1 MLRLSGFLLIV
12 FAASCGGSSLSAGP
26 CDQVPPD
33 PACNLACDPLGA
45 NTCPGGFYCT
55 PDATCYAQCRVGEN
69 QCSDG
74 FACTA
79 DGQCLPEDQVPNP
92 GGGDCPRV
100 AFTAKPTT
108 PSILLLLDRSG
119 SMRNTFSD
127 GTSRWATVRNALVN
141 TTDGIVTRLESKA
154 YFGSMIYQNLSN
166 VDQGCPELFTKPR
179 ALGNAAAIRQDLAN
193 NPNSQS
199 GTPTAKSLQAA
210 VASFTSTPA
219 PADSPKII
227 VLATDGRPNKCTQ
240 PGNQNGDSE
249 EEALVENTAG
259 QAYTVGIKTIPLSVA
274 GAGNTGQQA
283 HLQRV
288 ANRGAGV
295 QAGQPNAPLYKGD
308 SPAELRAAFEAIIG
322 GAISC
327 DLTVTGSITQDQ
339 ARGGDVRLNNRKLT
353 FGTEWELVGTNI
365 IRLLGATCDEL
376 KTSPSPKVDGTFDCG
391 TIIE

>member
-108 PSILLLLDRSG
+108 PSILLLIDRSG
-119 SMRNTFSD
+119 SMQRENFGNVT
-127 GTSRWATVRNALVN
+127 RWSAVRTALVDQTN
-141 TTDGIVTRLESKA
+141 GVVTQLEAKA
-154 YFGSMIYQNLSN
+154 YFGAMLYDTIGACPNL
-166 VDQGCPELFTKPR
+166 VTRPRELN
-179 ALGNAAAIRQDLAN
+179 NAAAIRAALQQ
-193 NPNSQS
+193 NPNLDSN
-199 GTPTAKSLQAA
+199 TPTARALNAA
-210 VASFTSTPA
+210 TASFSTMPA
-219 PADSPKII
+219 PAGSPRFI
-227 VLATDGRPNKCTQ
+227 VLATDGEPRNCANDGDPL
-240 PGNQNGDSE
+240 QNAVDATKAAYS
-249 EEALVENTAG
+249 AG
-259 QAYTVGIKTIPLSVA
+259 IRVIPLSV
-274 GAGNTGQQA
+274 GDNVGTP
-283 HLQRV
+283 HLQAV
-288 ANRGAGV
+288 ANAGAGV
-295 QAGQPNAPLYKGD
+295 QAGQPNAPLY
-308 SPAELRAAFEAIIG
+308 RANTAADLTNTFRTIIG

-376 KTSPSPKVDGTFDCG
+376 KASPNPKVDGTFDCG

>member
-1 MLRLSGFLLIV
+1 MLRLSGLFLIFL
-12 FAASCGGSSLSAGP
+12 AASCGGSSLSPGP

-55 PDATCYAQCRVGEN
+55 PDATCYAQCRIGEN

-74 FACTA
+74 FACTT

-119 SMRNTFSD
+119 SMTRTFSD
-127 GTSRWATVRNALVN
+127 GVSRWTTVRNALVN

-154 YFGSMIYQNLSN
+154 YFGSMIYESPSDNN
-166 VDQGCPELFTKPR
+166 CPQLVTRPR
-179 ALGNAAAIRQDLAN
+179 ALNNAAAIRQDLTPPDN
-193 NPNSQS
+193 S
-199 GTPTAKSLQAA
+199 GTPTALSIEAA
-210 VASFTSTPA
+210 VATFTSAPA

-227 VLATDGRPNKCTQ
+227 VLATDGLPNRCNDR
-240 PGNQNGDSE
+240 GNNDGDAV
-249 EEALVENTAG
+249 EEAKVENTAG
-259 QAYTVGIKTIPLSVA
+259 RAYTMGIRTIPLSVA
-274 GAGNTGQQA
+274 GSTAQNA

-308 SPAELRAAFEAIIG
+308 SPAGLRAAFEAIIG

-376 KTSPSPKVDGTFDCG
+376 KASPSPKVDGTFDCG

>member
-1 MLRLSGFLLIV
+1 MLRLSGLFLIFL
-12 FAASCGGSSLSAGP
+12 AASCGGSSLSPGP

-55 PDATCYAQCRVGEN
+55 PDATCYAQCRIGEN

-74 FACTA
+74 FACTT

-119 SMRNTFSD
+119 SMGNNFPGG
-127 GTSRWATVRNALVN
+127 GTRWSTVRNALVN

-154 YFGSMIYQNLSN
+154 YFGSMIYQNIEPRNTCPQLIARPRSLNN
-166 VDQGCPELFTKPR
+166 VST
-179 ALGNAAAIRQDLAN
+179 IRQDLADPP
-193 NPNSQS
+193 NPTS
-199 GTPTAKSLQAA
+199 GTPTAKSLEAA
-210 VASFTSTPA
+210 IATFTTSPA

-227 VLATDGRPNKCTQ
+227 VLATDGRPNPCDMPQDGSYPTEQ
-240 PGNQNGDSE
+240 L
-249 EEALVENTAG
+249 LVENTAG
-259 QAYTVGIKTIPLSVA
+259 AGYAQGIRTIPLSVA
-274 GAGNTGQQA
+274 GAGNDEMQA

-308 SPAELRAAFEAIIG
+308 SPAALRAAFEAIIG

-327 DLTVTGSITQDQ
+327 DLTVTGNITQDQ

-376 KTSPSPKVDGTFDCG
+376 KASPNPKVDGTFDCG

>member
-1 MLRLSGFLLIV
+1 MLRLSGLFLIFL
-12 FAASCGGSSLSAGP
+12 AASCGGSSLSPGP

-33 PACNLACDPLGA
+33 PSCSLACDPLGA

-55 PDATCYAQCRVGEN
+55 PDATCYAQCRIGEN

-74 FACTA
+74 FACTT
-79 DGQCLPEDQVPNP
+79 DGKCLPEDQVPNP

-119 SMRNTFSD
+119 SMNNNFPGG
-127 GTSRWATVRNALVN
+127 GTRWSTVRDALVN

-154 YFGSMIYQNLSN
+154 YFGSMIYQNLG
-166 VDQGCPELFTKPR
+166 DQDAGCPELFTRPR
-179 ALGNAAAIRQDLAN
+179 TLNNAAAIRQALQAS
-193 NPNSQS
+193 PNSNS
-199 GTPTAKSLQAA
+199 GTPTAKSIQAA
-210 VASFTSTPA
+210 VASFTSAPA

-240 PGNQNGDSE
+240 PRNQGDPA
-249 EEALVENTAG
+249 EEALVEATAG
-259 QAYTVGIKTIPLSVA
+259 TAYTQGIRTIPLSVA
-274 GAGNTGQQA
+274 GASNDDQQA

-295 QAGQPNAPLYKGD
+295 QTGQPNAPLYKGD

-327 DLTVTGSITQDQ
+327 DLTVTGNITQDQ
-339 ARGGDVRLNNRKLT
+339 ARGGDVRLNDRKLT
-353 FGTEWELVGTNI
+353 FGTEWELVGSNI
-365 IRLLGATCDEL
+365 IRLLGATCNEL
-376 KTSPSPKVDGTFDCG
+376 KTSPNPKVDGTFECG
-391 TIIE
+391 TVIE

>member
-1 MLRLSGFLLIV
+1 MLRLSGLFLIFL
-12 FAASCGGSSLSAGP
+12 AASCGGSSLSPGP

-33 PACNLACDPLGA
+33 PSCSLACDPLGA

-55 PDATCYAQCRVGEN
+55 PDATCYAQCRIGEN

-74 FACTA
+74 FACTT
-79 DGQCLPEDQVPNP
+79 DGKCLPEDQVPNP

-108 PSILLLLDRSG
+108 PSILLLIDRSG
-119 SMRNTFSD
+119 SMGNNFPGG
-127 GTSRWATVRNALVN
+127 GTRWSTVRNALVN

-154 YFGSMIYQNLSN
+154 YFGSMIFESPSENN
-166 VDQGCPELFTKPR
+166 CPRLVTRPR
-179 ALGNAAAIRQDLAN
+179 ALNNAASIRQDLAEGPDN
-193 NPNSQS
+193 S
-199 GTPTAKSLQAA
+199 GTPTALSIEAA
-210 VASFTSTPA
+210 VATFTSAPA

-227 VLATDGRPNKCTQ
+227 LLATDGRPNTCANRNDGQFDAEQLK
-240 PGNQNGDSE
+240 
-249 EEALVENTAG
+249 VENTAG
-259 QAYTVGIKTIPLSVA
+259 AAYLQNIRTIPLSVA
-274 GAGNTGQQA
+274 GANTPEQQA

-339 ARGGDVRLNNRKLT
+339 ARGGDVRLNDRKLT
-353 FGTEWELVGTNI
+353 FGTEWELVGSNI
-365 IRLLGATCDEL
+365 IRLLGATCNEL
-376 KTSPSPKVDGTFDCG
+376 KASPNPKVDGTFDCG
-391 TIIE
+391 TVIE